1 MGKLESVEETITK
14 TEKELEN
21 LEDTYHR
28 QTQEVIRNFD
38 DLELKKSEIEE
49 ALQEIYEA
57 TSYILRQDD
66 NASDCDFMSLNQTI
80 DSFQTDLDWEYSKE
94 HHRLSDLEEESRQIY
109 LTKRNQFEQKID
121 DLYRQKNQ
129 IKS

>member
-57 TSYILRQDD
+57 I
-66 NASDCDFMSLNQTI
+66 
-80 DSFQTDLDWEYSKE
+80 
-94 HHRLSDLEEESRQIY
+94 
-109 LTKRNQFEQKID
+109 FE
-121 DLYRQKNQ
+121 
-129 IKS
+129 